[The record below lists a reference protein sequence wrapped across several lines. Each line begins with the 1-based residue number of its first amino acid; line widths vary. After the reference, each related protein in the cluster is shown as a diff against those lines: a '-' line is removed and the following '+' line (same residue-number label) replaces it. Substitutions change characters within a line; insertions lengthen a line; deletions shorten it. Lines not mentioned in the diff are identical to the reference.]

1 MINPVSIIIFILLL
15 WGIYTI
21 FKKKRILL
29 GLFIFLFFIFIKYLY
44 SDYNNQN
51 YQYSDGFLL
60 IVND

>member
-21 FKKKRILL
+21 FKEKRILL
-29 GLFIFLFFIFIKYLY
+29 GLFIFLFTIFIKYLY

>member
-29 GLFIFLFFIFIKYLY
+29 GLFIFLFTIFIKYLY